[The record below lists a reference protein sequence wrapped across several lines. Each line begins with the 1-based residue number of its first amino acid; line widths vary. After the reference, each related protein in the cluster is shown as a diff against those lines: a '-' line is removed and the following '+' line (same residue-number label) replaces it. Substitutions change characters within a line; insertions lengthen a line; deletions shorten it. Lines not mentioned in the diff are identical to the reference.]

1 MSELCSIFPSPNT
14 HTTQYNT
21 EEDGESPGDGERK
34 RNLKLKA
41 TGGPQQLL
49 RLISRWG

>member
-1 MSELCSIFPSPNT
+1 MSVLWSIFPSPNT
-14 HTTQYNT
+14 HWPTHNT
-21 EEDGESPGDGERK
+21 EEEGERK

-49 RLISRWG
+49 QLISRWG

>member
-21 EEDGESPGDGERK
+21 EEDGERK